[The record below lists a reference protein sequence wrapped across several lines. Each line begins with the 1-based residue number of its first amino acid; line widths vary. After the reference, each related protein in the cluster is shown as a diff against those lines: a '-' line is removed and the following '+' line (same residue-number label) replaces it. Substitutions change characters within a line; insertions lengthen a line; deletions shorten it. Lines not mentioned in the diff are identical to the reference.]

1 MKNLFRHSFAMLC
14 VLLLAS
20 VSIGGPVRASN
31 SSTEEFIRFLEDAWV
46 NAIVH
51 KDINVLNHVIA
62 DDFGGLSPNGYAYT
76 KEEAISDLQSGSYVV
91 ESMALDNVKVRVYGD
106 TALVTLYQN
115 EKSKFGDED
124 RSGRYAFT
132 DVWVKRDGVWQ
143 AVASQGTTV
152 TMP

>member
-1 MKNLFRHSFAMLC
+1 MLC

-20 VSIGGPVRASN
+20 ISIGGPVRATN

-51 KDINVLNHVIA
+51 KDTNVLNHVIA
-62 DDFGGLSPNGYAYT
+62 DDFGGLSPNGFAYT
-76 KEEAISDLQSGSYVV
+76 KQEAISDVQSGSYVV
-91 ESMALDNVKVRVYGD
+91 DSMVLENVKVRVYGD
-106 TALVTLYQN
+106 TALVTFYQN

-143 AVASQGTTV
+143 AVASQGTPV
-152 TMP
+152 ILP